1 MTKGILLF
9 GWLLTELQAMLES
22 IMNCIKLGPVT
33 SVDAVK
39 QMFQV
44 SLRREMANARALN
57 FELHEKKE
65 REFV

>member
-9 GWLLTELQAMLES
+9 GWLLMELQAMLES

-39 QMFQV
+39 HMFYG
-44 SLRREMANARALN
+44 LPRRRGD
-57 FELHEKKE
+57 
-65 REFV
+65 